1 MTMLTVADALQMTEF
16 AGAEVVAGVA
26 GLTQTVDWVYNTSVP
41 DPYNWLNGGELVLTT
56 ARNMPATPAE
66 QVQYIQALAQ
76 RHIAGLVVTVGRDIE
91 AVPPAWCEAAEAHR
105 LPLITLPYQTR
116 FVTLARAVNERIAQA
131 SLSMMRRALHIHQVL
146 TRLVLEGGGLDD
158 LAQVMAD
165 LIGQSVSIETQHFE
179 ALASANIAA
188 IDEARRYTLEHG
200 RTNPALI
207 QWLEDDGTL
216 PLLRETRK
224 PAQLPKIPEVGL
236 ELERI
241 LAPVVVHDNLYGY
254 IWIIGDGS
262 PLQDID
268 RMAIESGATV
278 AALMMLHQEAAQTA
292 EASLRGG
299 LLAQL
304 IEYDRE
310 REALLT
316 EKALRYGL
324 DLHRPYRMLL
334 VEAVTVGNGALTQ
347 LDRRLNRLARDHVWT
362 AVVGQFA
369 GQVLMLLDGRIP
381 PDEVGEAILTQ
392 VDSRRAWVGVSALH
406 DAPAATNEAYTQ
418 CQEAITIAR
427 RLQSPERIAAFD
439 DLGYLH
445 TLYRAGASSLA
456 GNPLVGVLQRLRDET
471 QADLFQTLEVY
482 LDVGGNGVAA
492 AEALHIHRSTL
503 NYRLS
508 RIGQLTNADL
518 TDPATRVNLQ
528 MTLKQLRLFD
538 GSSTSTR

>member
-1 MTMLTVADALQMTEF
+1 MLTIADALQMAEF
-16 AGAEVVAGVA
+16 AGADVMAGA
-26 GLTQTVDWVYNTSVP
+26 DNLTRPVKWVYNTSVP
-41 DPYNWLNGGELVLTT
+41 DPYNWLDGGELVLTT
-56 ARNMPATPAE
+56 ARNMPPTEAE
-66 QVQYIQALAQ
+66 QIATIRALAE
-76 RHIAGLVVTVGRDIE
+76 RRIAGLVVTVGRDIDV
-91 AVPPAWCEAAEAHR
+91 VPPAWCEAAAACG

-131 SLSMMRRALHIHQVL
+131 SLFMMRRALHIHQVL
-146 TRLVLEGGGLDD
+146 TRLVLEDGGLDD

-165 LIGQSVSIETQHFE
+165 LIGQSVSIETRQFE

-216 PLLRETRK
+216 PHLRETRT

-241 LAPVVVHDNLYGY
+241 LAPVVVHGDLYGY

-278 AALMMLHQEAAQTA
+278 AALMMLHQEAVQTA

-299 LLAQL
+299 VLAQL
-304 IEYDRE
+304 IEYDSR
-310 REALLT
+310 RDALLT

-334 VEAVTVGNGALTQ
+334 VETATMGNGALAQ
-347 LDRRLNRLARDHVWT
+347 LDRRLNRLARDQHWA

-369 GQVLMLLDGRIP
+369 GQVLLLLDARAAH
-381 PDEVGEAILTQ
+381 DEVAGAILTR
-392 VDSRRAWVGVSALH
+392 VGTVGAWVGVSAVH
-406 DAPAATNEAYTQ
+406 QAPAAASDAYTQ
-418 CQEAITIAR
+418 CQEALVIAR
-427 RLQSPERIAAFD
+427 RLHHPQRIAVFD
-439 DLGYLH
+439 DLGYVYA
-445 TLYRAGASSLA
+445 LYRAGAASLR
-456 GNPLVGVLQRLRDET
+456 GNPLAERLRRLREET

-492 AEALHIHRSTL
+492 AEALYIHRSTL
-503 NYRLS
+503 NYRLN
-508 RIGQLTNADL
+508 RITQLTQADL
-518 TDPATRVNLQ
+518 TDPGTRVNLQ

-538 GSSTSTR
+538 A